1 LTGNLRLGRFPG
13 EILTFRLNK
22 EWERPRAANGRAWLP
37 NAVKHPFQSATAA
50 RLQPC
55 GQVGGLVNSGES
67 SMTAPCMA
75 APTALLCFSRSTLLT
90 DQSTATAYG
99 AGTHA
104 APAASPRSW
113 LSRIRSARLIHFAAL
128 CLLLLFGW
136 TSSANAVC
144 ESVGTV
150 TCSSGIPCKEIWF
163 FNNSN
168 QTLHPLLFIGRR
180 GVDEWLQAYSQKSPA
195 ERGTALWA
203 TTQDSRVYIN
213 GKTGIAPK
221 DLANGHPG
229 CAKIQLPLYTA
240 LLPFNDL
247 LAGRTDSAVDW
258 WNGGRVEIFDDGDI
272 VGKQYDIDVAL
283 KPPEGVLK
291 PANLSGNPVVKC
303 VEGDC
308 KELKMVQRGKSGGD
322 FDNSASYQLTE
333 FTFGSAQT
341 GKDFATTPF
350 GWVPRD
356 VGYNLSMVD
365 STYLPAAMEPLN
377 NPVIPYIGSVMAPA
391 DFRAKMQA
399 WLKAHDGYPIYKTS
413 TLARPK
419 IPQSFDVF
427 AAAFFQ
433 FKDTFNT
440 SANLNF
446 NPNNNNDKNFI
457 PGKPILDMINLYLK
471 CKDASSADPTTT
483 CGKIYN
489 LKHNL
494 FDPNLTK
501 YKTYPCAVFED
512 PVGSGKI
519 YPFPDTVAWRLW
531 TLYGWVPYNFNFVAS
546 KPCGN
551 KDSTPPF
558 TGNALFDSV
567 AGKDDKEKQ
576 ANYQKLADTYRL
588 NTADNNTRGLQYN
601 YLTETTDKTQW
612 FNPYVELLHSDQYL
626 NLGVYAFSI
635 DDAVGFQQH
644 KGEGLIYAVGSTTG
658 LQNTNLLNPN
668 EIVNVAYGY
677 ATNGSTYLWQSSK
690 YQCGSDQAQTVDL
703 TEFPS
708 FDFFPKTSG
717 DYPCKVTGTNNNP
730 DQNNNT
736 KSFGITTG
744 PPTLTIDCSSKYAN
758 DADWCSRISVI
769 GNDRTPL
776 HRDHIIGPSV
786 PKK

>member
-1 LTGNLRLGRFPG
+1 
-13 EILTFRLNK
+13 
-22 EWERPRAANGRAWLP
+22 
-37 NAVKHPFQSATAA
+37 
-50 RLQPC
+50 
-55 GQVGGLVNSGES
+55 
-67 SMTAPCMA
+67 
-75 APTALLCFSRSTLLT
+75 
-90 DQSTATAYG
+90 
-99 AGTHA
+99 
-104 APAASPRSW
+104 
-113 LSRIRSARLIHFAAL
+113 
-128 CLLLLFGW
+128 
-136 TSSANAVC
+136 
-144 ESVGTV
+144 
-150 TCSSGIPCKEIWF
+150 
-163 FNNSN
+163 
-168 QTLHPLLFIGRR
+168 
-180 GVDEWLQAYSQKSPA
+180 
-195 ERGTALWA
+195 
-203 TTQDSRVYIN
+203 
-213 GKTGIAPK
+213 
-221 DLANGHPG
+221 
-229 CAKIQLPLYTA
+229 
-240 LLPFNDL
+240 
-247 LAGRTDSAVDW
+247 
-258 WNGGRVEIFDDGDI
+258 
-272 VGKQYDIDVAL
+272 
-283 KPPEGVLK
+283 
-291 PANLSGNPVVKC
+291 
-303 VEGDC
+303 
-308 KELKMVQRGKSGGD
+308 MVQRGKSGGD

-341 GKDFATTPF
+341 GINFATTPF

-433 FKDTFNT
+433 FKDTLNT

-446 NPNNNNDKNFI
+446 DPNGTAGKNA
-457 PGKPILDMINLYLK
+457 GKPILDMINLYLNCRNSK
-471 CKDASSADPTTT
+471 PDPTTT
-483 CGKIYN
+483 CGKIAN
-489 LKHNL
+489 LKANL
-494 FDPNLTK
+494 FDPNLAK
-501 YKTYPCAVFED
+501 YMTYPCAVYQD
-512 PVGSGKI
+512 PPIDGKI
-519 YPFPDTVAWRLW
+519 LPFPDTVAWRLW

-551 KDSTPPF
+551 DKSTPPF

-567 AGKDDKEKQ
+567 AGTDVKDKQ

-601 YLTETTDKTQW
+601 YLTETDKTKW

-658 LQNTNLLNPN
+658 LQNPNLLDPH

-677 ATNGSTYLWQSSK
+677 ATNGSTYLWQSAK
-690 YQCGSDQAQTVDL
+690 YQCGSGSEQTVDL

-717 DYPCKVTGTNNNP
+717 GYPCTVTSQLINGP
-730 DQNNNT
+730 T
-736 KSFGITTG
+736 KSFGISQG
-744 PPTLTIDCSSKYAN
+744 PPNLTIDCSKAT
-758 DADWCSRISVI
+758 DPAWCGNITVI

-776 HRDHIIGPSV
+776 QKDHIIGPSV